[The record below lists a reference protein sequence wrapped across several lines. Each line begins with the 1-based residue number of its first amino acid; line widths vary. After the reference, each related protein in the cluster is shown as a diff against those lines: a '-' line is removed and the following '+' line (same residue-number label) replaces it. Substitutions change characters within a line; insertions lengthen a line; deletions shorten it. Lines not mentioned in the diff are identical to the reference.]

1 MNGMLSFKKQ
11 FKLKR
16 CSGIIEVVYTN
27 ESLIQARVHLDCL
40 SVLKGNPLNP
50 FEQGGGRTVPT
61 NNYLAPIDDL
71 INAAARLAD
80 EVRLFDLVS
89 STQGKGGVKVSFWV
103 CANVLAS
110 IFHQNGNKVFLLE
123 TFEVP
128 QMPGSNDS
136 RQMLN
141 TRAQSDLVDVIKELA
156 SFAQEMKSLL
166 LDGVATGSSI
176 QNKSITSL
184 PSAGSGSVHRINDP
198 KRSSKRHSKNQTD
211 PLNTLPVW
219 PVKVSN
225 AIPVE

>member
-1 MNGMLSFKKQ
+1 MLSFKKQ

-16 CSGIIEVVYTN
+16 CSGIIEVAYTN

-40 SVLKGNPLNP
+40 SVLKGHPLSP
-50 FEQGGGRTVPT
+50 FEQGAGRTVPT
-61 NNYLAPIDDL
+61 NNYLAPIDEL

-89 STQGKGGVKVSFWV
+89 STQGKGGVKVRFWV

-123 TFEVP
+123 TFEVSE
-128 QMPGSNDS
+128 MPGSHDS

-141 TRAQSDLVDVIKELA
+141 TRAQGDLVDVIKEMA
-156 SFAQEMKSLL
+156 SFAQEIKSLL
-166 LDGVATGSSI
+166 LDGVATGESNQNDSI
-176 QNKSITSL
+176 ATLAPTGKG
-184 PSAGSGSVHRINDP
+184 AVHRINDP
-198 KRSSKRHSKNQTD
+198 KRSSRRHSKNQTD
-211 PLNTLPVW
+211 PLNVLPVW

-225 AIPVE
+225 AMQAE